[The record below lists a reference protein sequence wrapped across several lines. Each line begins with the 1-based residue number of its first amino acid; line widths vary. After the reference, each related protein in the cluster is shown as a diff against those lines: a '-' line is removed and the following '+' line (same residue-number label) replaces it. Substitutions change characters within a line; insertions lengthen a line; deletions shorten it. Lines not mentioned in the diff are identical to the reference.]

1 MYKPKLEKFMA
12 TAKKTT
18 LAQKIRA
25 YMEKHPNAMA
35 KEVADKFDTTPAY
48 VYAIRHSDRNKATET
63 ITKQVIDARLKL
75 AKIEGEK
82 KMMRVYTGTSGQ
94 SITAH
99 IDQVTNLTPEQ
110 QERLIENLGKGRMR
124 MQDKWQPPAMIPMPE
139 PTTDNVNH
147 PAHYKVGGIETI
159 DYIEAMGLGY
169 HLGNVVKYI
178 ARADTKGNREE
189 DLLKARWYLNR
200 EIAKFSKEQA

>member
-159 DYIEAMGLGY
+159 DFIEAKGLGY